1 MLQGPQNLGKTRWL
15 IASWAFLV
23 LVSFWGLTSQIFNQ
37 GETTILQTPKYG
49 GVYREAILGQVKS
62 VNPLFA
68 DNSATEDVNSL
79 VFSGLTKIN
88 GEREIVA
95 DLAKSWDISSDKKTY
110 TFTLKDNLKWQDGK
124 PLSANDIAFTIGLVQ
139 NPDTRSPLAANWNGV
154 KYEVVND
161 NTIRFIL
168 PSSYGN
174 FLSNTTTGILPKHKL
189 DKVKPSNIRSN
200 EFNQKPIGS
209 GPYKLDLLEVDSSS
223 ITLKASENYYVHQPY
238 IEEIRIV
245 LFQNTKDMISALIR
259 KQVDAVS
266 GVLPEDVATVEKI
279 QGINNYQIGLPAYV
293 GAFFN
298 LKSPVLSNP
307 KVRQAFAYS
316 TDRKAIISDSLGG
329 QGAIAYYPIPAGFVG
344 FNGTAQKYQ
353 YDEARAQELIQQ
365 SGVGKNNLRLVT
377 LNNPVYKKVAEK
389 LAESWRR
396 LGQNVEVITAD
407 NVELQQNYIRSRNY
421 DILLYGQ
428 NIGLDS
434 DVYSF
439 WHSSQVSDPGL
450 NVSFYK
456 NSEVD
461 QLLEAGRLAKDASY
475 KASRY
480 SAFVEKWAGDLPA
493 IILYSPYYNYAQTD
507 LVKNFDAKKIAEPS
521 NRFYN
526 VFDWYFTNL

>member
-1 MLQGPQNLGKTRWL
+1 MLFR
-15 IASWAFLV
+15 S
-23 LVSFWGLTSQIFNQ
+23 
-37 GETTILQTPKYG
+37 TILQTPKYG

-238 IEEIRIV
+238 
-245 LFQNTKDMISALIR
+245 
-259 KQVDAVS
+259 
-266 GVLPEDVATVEKI
+266 KI
-279 QGINNYQIGLPAYV
+279 G
-293 GAFFN
+293 
-298 LKSPVLSNP
+298 
-307 KVRQAFAYS
+307 
-316 TDRKAIISDSLGG
+316 
-329 QGAIAYYPIPAGFVG
+329 
-344 FNGTAQKYQ
+344 
-353 YDEARAQELIQQ
+353 RAH
-365 SGVGKNNLRLVT
+365 V
-377 LNNPVYKKVAEK
+377 
-389 LAESWRR
+389 
-396 LGQNVEVITAD
+396 
-407 NVELQQNYIRSRNY
+407 
-421 DILLYGQ
+421 
-428 NIGLDS
+428 
-434 DVYSF
+434 
-439 WHSSQVSDPGL
+439 
-450 NVSFYK
+450 
-456 NSEVD
+456 
-461 QLLEAGRLAKDASY
+461 
-475 KASRY
+475 
-480 SAFVEKWAGDLPA
+480 
-493 IILYSPYYNYAQTD
+493 
-507 LVKNFDAKKIAEPS
+507 
-521 NRFYN
+521 
-526 VFDWYFTNL
+526 